1 VLLFI
6 TNIIDK
12 KHKNY
17 YQEQKQKKLDVVEY
31 MRQVKIRRVV
41 EILFVPF
48 IRQWFVKINI
58 TKMKYIMS
66 GVSSIN

>member
-48 IRQWFVKINI
+48 IRQ
-58 TKMKYIMS
+58 
-66 GVSSIN
+66 